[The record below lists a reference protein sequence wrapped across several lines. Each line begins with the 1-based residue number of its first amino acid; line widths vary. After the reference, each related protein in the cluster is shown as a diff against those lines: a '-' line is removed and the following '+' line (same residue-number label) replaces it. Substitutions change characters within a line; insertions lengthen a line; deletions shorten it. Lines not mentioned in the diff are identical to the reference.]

1 MTEEIPTFKIT
12 LVGEAGVGKTCI
24 LSRFVINEFDQ
35 NEVSTFNP
43 TYNSKELEYEDLDNA
58 AIRFDIWDTTGQE
71 KYRSLS
77 KIFYR
82 DSRAT
87 IMVYD
92 STDRKS
98 FEEIKNYWYSQIKQ
112 NSIDNVVLAIA
123 ANKSDLYEKEEVKP
137 NEGKEFAKEI
147 GAIFKIVSA
156 LSGAGIVDLFKF
168 IGYKLLDPNFD
179 IYNENVKITEENII
193 QVRNTLKDYNDI
205 KKERDTINLNKKDE
219 KNEKQKS
226 KKCC

>member
-43 TYNSKELEYEDLDNA
+43 TYNSKELDFEDLDNA
-58 AIRFDIWDTTGQE
+58 TIRYDIWDTSGQE
-71 KYRSLS
+71 KFRSMA
-77 KIFYR
+77 KIFYK
-82 DSRAT
+82 DSRAA

-92 STDRKS
+92 CTNRKS

-112 NSIDNVVLAIA
+112 NSPNNIVLAIA
-123 ANKSDLYEKEEVKP
+123 ANKSDLYNNEQVKP
-137 NEGKEFAKEI
+137 NEGKAFAKEI
-147 GAIFKIVSA
+147 GAIFKVVSA
-156 LSGAGIVDLFKF
+156 LTGDGIVDLFKF

-179 IYNENVKITEENII
+179 IYNEKVKITEENII
-193 QVRNTLKDYNDI
+193 QAKKTIKDYNA
-205 KKERDTINLNKKDE
+205 INEEKDSVSLDKNDE
-219 KNEKQKS
+219 KNEKEKS